1 MFAQVSLPSNR
12 NKSKTKQNGL
22 INFTSFCTAKETM
35 NKMKRRPSGW
45 EKIFANDGTYKGL
58 IFKIYK
64 QPIQLDNKKPTP
76 QSKNGQKT

>member
-1 MFAQVSLPSNR
+1 
-12 NKSKTKQNGL
+12 
-22 INFTSFCTAKETM
+22 
-35 NKMKRRPSGW
+35 MKRRPSGW
-45 EKIFANDGTYKGL
+45 EKISANDGTYKGL